1 MCAHALSVQPSKFND
16 KHIAQVAEQ
25 MLGDRDANSLA
36 SKPSFVWVLRDMQL
50 KMQHDPKTEMME
62 KLETVHIKMMQRSFR
77 DFDCF
82 PLPRPVDTEDELQEV
97 ERMDFEALKPNFQEE
112 FFLLDR
118 LVFKLAAAPA
128 MVGSIKTT
136 GPMLAEMLSRYI
148 DAIRD
153 RKVSSIDRRTAWR

>member
-1 MCAHALSVQPSKFND
+1 
-16 KHIAQVAEQ
+16 
-25 MLGDRDANSLA
+25 
-36 SKPSFVWVLRDMQL
+36 
-50 KMQHDPKTEMME
+50 MME
-62 KLETVHIKMMQRSFR
+62 KLETVHIKKMQRSFR